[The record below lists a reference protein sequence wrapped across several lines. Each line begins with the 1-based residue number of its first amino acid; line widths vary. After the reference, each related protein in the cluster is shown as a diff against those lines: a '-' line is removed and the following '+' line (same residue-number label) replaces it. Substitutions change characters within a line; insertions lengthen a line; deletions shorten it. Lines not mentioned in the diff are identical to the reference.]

1 MIKTLILS
9 VFVCLFTSCVTIQAP
24 QVKRVTNLQTSGLLS
39 GTPTV
44 NFEIQLYNPNSVS
57 LTLTNFSVN
66 VNYGTASLATINTD
80 TTQQIGA
87 MSNFTV
93 PLSFQPTAQQISNI
107 LQSGSAI
114 LNQTGGARL
123 NGKGTIYLQKF
134 IFGKTFDF
142 SF

>member
-9 VFVCLFTSCVTIQAP
+9 VFVCLFTSCVVLQAP

-107 LQSGSAI
+107 LQSGSGI
-114 LNQTGGARL
+114 LNQTGSAKL
-123 NGKGTIYLQKF
+123 NGKGTIHLQKF